1 MANHPNSCPEVL
13 LITREVQVRDAVES
27 AAAALGLEPTLA
39 PDADTVRGD
48 WAKAGTVL
56 VGQDRLEQVARL
68 GLMPRDRVFLVGP
81 DAAALAAWSAPLNAV
96 VVHLGPQGAGLA
108 QILNAS
114 GSATSGSVVA
124 VVGGSGGV
132 GTSTLAAGLA
142 YRAGASGLSV
152 ALVDLDVL
160 GGGIDLLVGAE
171 SISGWRWPRLAR
183 AEGQLGDV
191 AALLPDVDGLCLLA
205 MGRGEGTEI
214 LPAAVS
220 AVISALARDRDLV
233 VVDAAR
239 GAGPLAAAALRK
251 ASRVFLLAGSDVRS
265 VASAREVATN
275 LDSGEV
281 VVRTSRAAP
290 MPPDLVAETIGLP
303 LAGVVVEDAA
313 VRLAAEQGVPPGMS
327 RRRGWGRSCA
337 ALADRLVA

>member
-1 MANHPNSCPEVL
+1 MANHPNSSPEVL
-13 LITREVQVRDAVES
+13 LITRDVQVRDAVES

-39 PDADTVRGD
+39 PDADAVRGD
-48 WAKAGTVL
+48 WARAGTVL
-56 VGQDRLEQVARL
+56 VGQDRLEQVHRL
-68 GLMPRDRVFLVGP
+68 GLISRDRVFLIGP

-96 VVHLGPQGAGLA
+96 VVQLGPQGAGLG
-108 QILNAS
+108 QILNGS
-114 GSATSGSVVA
+114 GSVTSGSVVV

-142 YRAGASGLSV
+142 YRASATGRSV
-152 ALVDLDVL
+152 ALVDLDLL

-171 SISGWRWPRLAR
+171 SVPGWRWPRLAR
-183 AEGQLGDV
+183 AEGQLGDI

-205 MGRGEGTEI
+205 MGRGDGREI

-220 AVISALARDRDLV
+220 AVITALARDRDLV

-239 GAGPLAAAALRK
+239 GSGPLAGAALRR
-251 ASRVFLLAGSDVRS
+251 ASRVLLVAGSDVRS
-265 VASAREVATN
+265 IAAARQVATN

-281 VVRTSRAAP
+281 VVRASKAAA
-290 MPPDLVAETIGLP
+290 MPPDLVAESIGLP
-303 LAGVVVEDAA
+303 LAGVLMEDAA